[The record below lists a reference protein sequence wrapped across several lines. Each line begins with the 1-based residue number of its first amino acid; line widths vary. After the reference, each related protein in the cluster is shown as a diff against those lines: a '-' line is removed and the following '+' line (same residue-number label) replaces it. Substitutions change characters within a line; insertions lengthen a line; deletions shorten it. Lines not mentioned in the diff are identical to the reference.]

1 MSSTRAKSAQF
12 PVITYAGAKIAIPIY
27 SRSSKGGNKSSMSNN
42 HTKAVKD
49 YIKRLKREI
58 IGLNPSRETLKTL
71 ARQPEFHQHGINMI
85 DPSTGEY
92 VDYDALQP
100 YMEATG
106 YNVNLAM
113 REYVRSQ
120 MRLVK

>member
-1 MSSTRAKSAQF
+1 
-12 PVITYAGAKIAIPIY
+12 
-27 SRSSKGGNKSSMSNN
+27 
-42 HTKAVKD
+42 
-49 YIKRLKREI
+49 
-58 IGLNPSRETLKTL
+58 
-71 ARQPEFHQHGINMI
+71 MI